1 MWWRGWMRC
10 SRDMRCHRNG
20 GEGGKLCEETQGG
33 GGLEVMV
40 GQKQW
45 EDAVLVPRKVDG
57 QDVNNDQRA
66 HVTLF
71 PSLVW

>member
-1 MWWRGWMRC
+1 MRC

-57 QDVNNDQRA
+57 HR
-66 HVTLF
+66 T
-71 PSLVW
+71 